1 MSDLQIE
8 QAYDLICQQALIK
21 NLETYDTND
30 SRLHQTALFYKRQ
43 VKEKVAECLQLQ
55 AQNKNLKS
63 EQLEQKYQLDELKAV
78 YNQEYDLY
86 KRKSNQLEENIK
98 NLTKQLE
105 NQQRKTEQIVEEH
118 NNTLKQQQAIQ
129 NQIQADQRNI
139 NAAHVAQI
147 QSYLEQIEKFR
158 VKEQKLQNQ
167 LDVTKAEL
175 SNSQYIQQQGVIQQK
190 KLVQQYEEEARDLV
204 SQILISQSELQKNRK
219 EKLDF
224 IGIFRGVKI
233 NKQKLDNMRTLGTL
247 VRIQYE
253 QNQKRKPENRIIFL
267 EQQLDAH
274 HEQLAAKNATL
285 KQVLAERTK
294 FEKEAEYL
302 QTKCA
307 QYQQEIKQ
315 LQQNQQDLNHFHIN
329 KILEDKN
336 REIISLQKRSIKL
349 QEINLPLFQ
358 RPKTEMKRNQTE
370 ILSSSLPVGTFSDF
384 QKVLRGKTGRK

>member
-63 EQLEQKYQLDELKAV
+63 EQLEQKYQLDELKTV

-219 EKLDF
+219 
-224 IGIFRGVKI
+224 KI
-233 NKQKLDNMRTLGTL
+233 QHISSIVHR
-247 VRIQYE
+247 
-253 QNQKRKPENRIIFL
+253 
-267 EQQLDAH
+267 
-274 HEQLAAKNATL
+274 
-285 KQVLAERTK
+285 
-294 FEKEAEYL
+294 
-302 QTKCA
+302 
-307 QYQQEIKQ
+307 
-315 LQQNQQDLNHFHIN
+315 FH
-329 KILEDKN
+329 
-336 REIISLQKRSIKL
+336 
-349 QEINLPLFQ
+349 
-358 RPKTEMKRNQTE
+358 T
-370 ILSSSLPVGTFSDF
+370 
-384 QKVLRGKTGRK
+384 

>member
-86 KRKSNQLEENIK
+86 KRKSNQQEENIK

-105 NQQRKTEQIVEEH
+105 SQQRKTEQIVEEH
-118 NNTLKQQQAIQ
+118 SNALKQQQAIQ
-129 NQIQADQRNI
+129 NQIQVDQRNI

-158 VKEQKLQNQ
+158 VKQQKLQNQ
-167 LDVTKAEL
+167 LDITKAEL

-285 KQVLAERTK
+285 KQVLTERAK

-302 QTKCA
+302 STKCA

-336 REIISLQKRSIKL
+336 REIISTIYY
-349 QEINLPLFQ
+349 F
-358 RPKTEMKRNQTE
+358 NQ
-370 ILSSSLPVGTFSDF
+370 I
-384 QKVLRGKTGRK
+384 